1 MRARFTVR
9 GYNAHGTQR
18 YAVKPGRVIVRVAT
32 KYMCDVAHRRLKRVS
47 SVGEMRF
54 RNKTVI
60 DIIFWIIGSVTPGSL
75 RVIDSSQVEEF
86 SQRKRG
92 LWVKVTIVL

>member
-1 MRARFTVR
+1 MR

-18 YAVKPGRVIVRVAT
+18 YAAKPGRVIVRVAT

-54 RNKTVI
+54 HDKTMV
-60 DIIFWIIGSVTPGSL
+60 DITFWVIGSIVPGSL
-75 RVIDSSQVEEF
+75 RVIGSSHVEVF
-86 SQRKRG
+86 SQRKRV
-92 LWVKVTIVL
+92 LWVKVTMAL